1 MGNQRLA
8 GLESHAQYGVAWVL
22 LVRASVT
29 CSTRLAPLNVFLIG
43 AAAAAADGTAGPGAR
58 AAAVAGSGAQAAG
71 TIAGPLAGAG
81 AAAAAAAGA
90 GAEAGVG

>member
-43 AAAAAADGTAGPGAR
+43 AAAAADGTAGPGAR